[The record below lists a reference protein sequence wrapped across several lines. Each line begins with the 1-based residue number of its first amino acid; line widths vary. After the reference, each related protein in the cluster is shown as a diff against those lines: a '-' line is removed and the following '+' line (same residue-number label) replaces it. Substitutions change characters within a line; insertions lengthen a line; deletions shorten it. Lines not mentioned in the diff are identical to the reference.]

1 MKKKDWLR
9 ITIAAIT
16 MAAVV
21 MAFMIAFQGELRKIV
36 EEETDKTILEATE
49 KSATALRE
57 KINGD
62 LDRTE
67 EGTPERFTIAIWR
80 IGIM

>member
-16 MAAVV
+16 VAAVV

-67 EGTPERFTIAIWR
+67 EGTPERSTISIWR

>member
-16 MAAVV
+16 VAAVV
-21 MAFMIAFQGELRKIV
+21 MAFMIAFQGELRRIV

-67 EGTPERFTIAIWR
+67 EGTPERFTISIWR